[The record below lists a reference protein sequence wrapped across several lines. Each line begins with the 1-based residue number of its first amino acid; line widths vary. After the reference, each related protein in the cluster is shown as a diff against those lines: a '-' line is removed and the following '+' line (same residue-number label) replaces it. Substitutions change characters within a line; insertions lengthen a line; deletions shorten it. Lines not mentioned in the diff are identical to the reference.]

1 MDGVMD
7 LMFSRAAKANPMG
20 PDDYEQDGLLYC
32 GACRTPKQCRLTL
45 GGSKIIA
52 ACQCACAERRY
63 QAEESRYRAEEE
75 RLKIDSLRV
84 TGIADKSLRRC
95 VFAGAR
101 PSPLLD
107 KCRRYAEQWERV
119 RKANMGLLIWGKPG
133 GGKTFAAACI
143 ANALIDRGVP
153 AMITSFPRI
162 LAASWEDR
170 AELIQQINRFPLLI
184 LDDFGAESASGF
196 SLQTVY
202 TVVDERYK
210 SGKPLIVTTNMNVE
224 AVKNPPNVDYQ
235 RIYERILEMCTPVRA
250 EPMQFRKAA
259 AGRKLNLAREI
270 LGGEKQ

>member
-45 GGSKIIA
+45 GGRVMIA
-52 ACQCACAERRY
+52 PCQCACAERRY
-63 QAEESRYRAEEE
+63 QAEESRRRAEED
-75 RLKIDSLRV
+75 RLKIDSLRE
-84 TGIADKSLRRC
+84 TGIEDKSLRRC
-95 VFAGAR
+95 SFAGAR
-101 PSPLLD
+101 PSKLLD

-119 RKANMGLLIWGKPG
+119 RNANMGLLLWGEPG
-133 GGKTFAAACI
+133 GGKTFAAACV
-143 ANALIDRGVP
+143 ANALIDRGIP

-162 LAASWEDR
+162 LAAKWDER
-170 AELIQQINRFPLLI
+170 AELIWQISRFPLLV
-184 LDDFGAESASGF
+184 LDDLGTERTNEF
-196 SLQTVY
+196 STEIVY

-210 SGKPLIVTTNMNVE
+210 SGKPLIVTTNLDIGTIR
-224 AVKNPPNVDYQ
+224 NPPNVDRQ
-235 RIYERILEMCTPVRA
+235 RIFERILEMCTPVRA